1 MKNSPIPPNETER
14 LAALRAYN
22 ILDTLPEK
30 QFDRIT
36 ELASIICNTPISL
49 VTLIDEHRQW
59 FKSKK
64 GMDINETTRD
74 VAFCRYA
81 LMDNDILE
89 VEDATEDERFRKNP
103 FVTDDESHIRFYAG
117 YPLVDKNGHALGS
130 LCVIDKVPRK
140 LSDDQRK
147 ALKILG
153 NAVLEMIVTQRRKQ
167 ELQNFEKLFNISNDL
182 ICIAG
187 MDGSFQRLNPA
198 FHKVLGWDEEYL
210 LRISF
215 FDLVHPD
222 DLQATRRH
230 FSLLAGGKPTVNFT
244 HRLMCKDGEYK
255 NLQWVATP
263 EPTTGYLFAIARDIT
278 QEKQKELRLYNS
290 ENRFRAFFENSQG
303 LMCTHDLDGRFLSIN
318 ISGAAALGYEPDDLL
333 HLSLFD
339 IVPVHFHP
347 NITAYLQA
355 IRTEK
360 HVSGTMH
367 TQHKNGSILI
377 WLFNNILEE
386 DLEGNKYVIGN
397 AVDITERHK
406 LEEALKFTSQMLEQ
420 TNEAARIGTWDFN
433 VVTGEIFWSKLTRE
447 LHEVP
452 DDYVPEFESA
462 VAFMK
467 TPDVVREAVETAISE
482 AASYELDQLIITAK
496 GNERWV
502 RIIGTPEFKDGECVR
517 LYGTFQDIDEKK
529 KAEQA
534 LLNEKARLTAFVK
547 HAPAAV
553 AMFDTQVRYVAYS
566 NRWLEDYHLK
576 DNILGRSHYEVFPNI
591 SDEWKAIHA
600 RVLKGAVEKKDE
612 DIWRPGGWDH
622 DQYLYWEVRPWY
634 QYDGSI
640 GGLMM
645 FTQDI
650 TDASEQRE
658 ELRRA
663 KLQAE
668 QSSIAKSEFL
678 ANMSHEI
685 RTPLNGVIGF
695 TDLMLK
701 TSLNATQEQ
710 YLSIVNQSAN
720 SLLGIINDILD
731 FSKIEAGKLE
741 LDIDKTDLYE
751 LSTHAADTIT
761 YQVENKK
768 LELLLDIPEGL
779 PRFIWT
785 DSVRLKQVLIN
796 LLSNAVKFTEQGEI
810 RLIVRQTASGNNKA
824 LLHFE
829 VTDTGIGI
837 HPDKQQSIFEAFSQ
851 EDHSTTKKYG
861 GTGLGLTI
869 SNKLLG
875 LMGGRLELQSTP
887 GKGSA
892 FSFSISVKAEYET
905 PATWEGLEKIRNV
918 LIVDDNENNRVIL
931 RQMLQ
936 LRGISSEE
944 AASGIEALQLL
955 DKGGKYDAL
964 LMDYHMPYL
973 DGLETVKKMRE
984 SIAGPLTEQPLILLQ
999 SSSENEAF
1007 IHTCE
1012 LLNIRQ
1018 RLVKPIKSNDLYHAL
1033 YHLFHQ
1039 EAPPVVHTLKKNEQP
1054 ATQQLNVMVV
1064 EDNMVNMLLTKTIV
1078 RKIAPNAQIT
1088 EAGNGIEAVEKYA
1101 LQQPDLILMDIQMP
1115 GMNGY
1120 EATQKIRQNQGNVH
1134 VPIIALTAGNVLG
1147 EREKCLA
1154 AGMDDFIA
1162 KPIVE
1167 ESLRPLFK
1175 KWITSVARTPAETSA
1190 VASDPVNTEMH
1201 FDLQVIKSYV
1211 GEDPDMLKDIL
1222 TTTITELKASLSALE
1237 KQVNAE
1243 DLTAIKATGHKLYGT
1258 AATAGMKPLAVMA
1271 RNLEY
1276 LESFNAGTVRDLFGR
1291 VQTEINHI
1299 NSMIEDLIR

>member
-49 VTLIDEHRQW
+49 ITLMDENRQW
-59 FKSKK
+59 FKSKL
-64 GMDINETTRD
+64 GMEINETSRD
-74 VAFCRYA
+74 IAFCRYT
-81 LMDNDILE
+81 LLNSQILE
-89 VEDATEDERFRKNP
+89 VEDAANDERFRENP
-103 FVTDDESHIRFYAG
+103 LVTDEESHIRFYAG
-117 YPLVDKNGHALGS
+117 YPLIDNNGHALGS
-130 LCVIDKVPRK
+130 LCVLDKVPRK
-140 LSDDQRK
+140 LSTEQRR
-147 ALKILG
+147 ALQILG
-153 NAVLEMIVTQRRKQ
+153 TSVLEMIVTQRRNQ

-187 MDGSFQRLNPA
+187 TDGSFQRLNPA

-210 LRISF
+210 LQISF

-230 FSLLAGGKPTVNFT
+230 FSLLAAGKPTVNFT
-244 HRLMCKDGEYK
+244 HRLKCRDGEYK

-303 LMCTHDLDGRFLSIN
+303 LMCTHDLNGKFLSIN
-318 ISGAAALGYEPDDLL
+318 ISGAASLGYEPAELL
-333 HLSLFD
+333 HLGLFD
-339 IVPVHFHP
+339 IVPAHFHS
-347 NITAYLQA
+347 NLHAYLQS

-360 HVSGTMH
+360 HVRGTMH
-367 TQHKNGSILI
+367 TQHKDGSTLI

-386 DLEGNKYVIGN
+386 DLEGNEYVIGN

-406 LEEALKFTSQMLEQ
+406 LEEALKFTTQMLEQ

-433 VVTGEIFWSKLTRE
+433 VITGEIYWSKLTRE

-467 TPDVVREAVETAISE
+467 TPDVIKEAVETAIDA
-482 AASYELDQLIITAK
+482 AASYELDQQIITAK

-502 RIIGTPEFKDGECVR
+502 RIIGTPEFQDGKCVR
-517 LYGTFQDIDEKK
+517 LYGTFQDIDEEK
-529 KAEQA
+529 KAKQA

-553 AMFDTQVRYVAYS
+553 AMFDTKVRYVAYS
-566 NRWLEDYHLK
+566 NRWLEDYHLN
-576 DNILGRSHYEVFPNI
+576 DDIMGRSHYEVFPNI

-600 RVLKGAVEKKDE
+600 RVLQGAVEKKEE
-612 DIWRPGGWDH
+612 DIWRPEGWDH

-658 ELRRA
+658 ELKRA

-731 FSKIEAGKLE
+731 FSKIEAGKLD

-796 LLSNAVKFTEQGEI
+796 LLSNAVKFTEEGEI
-810 RLIVRQTASGNNKA
+810 RLVIRQAASGNGKA

-837 HPDKQQSIFEAFSQ
+837 QPEKQQSIFEAFSQ

-875 LMGGRLELQSTP
+875 LMGSRLELQSTP
-887 GKGSA
+887 GKGSS
-892 FSFSISVKAEYET
+892 FSFNISVKAEYET
-905 PATWEGLEKIRNV
+905 PAAWSGLEKIRKV
-918 LIVDDNENNRVIL
+918 LIVDDNENNRIIL

-936 LRGISSEE
+936 LRGIHSDE
-944 AASGIEALQLL
+944 AASGIEALQIL
-955 DKGGKYDAL
+955 DKGGRYDAL

-973 DGLETVKKMRE
+973 DGLETVKKIRE
-984 SIAGPLTEQPLILLQ
+984 SLRRPLTEQPLILLQ
-999 SSSENEAF
+999 SSSEDEAF

-1018 RLVKPIKSNDLYHAL
+1018 RLVKPIKSADLYHAL
-1033 YHLFHQ
+1033 YHLFNQ
-1039 EAPPVVHTLKKNEQP
+1039 EAPPVEDTLKKNEQ
-1054 ATQQLNVMVV
+1054 AAMQQLNVMVV

-1078 RKIAPNAQIT
+1078 RKIAPNALIT
-1088 EAGNGIEAVEKYA
+1088 EAGNGVQAIEKYA

-1115 GMNGY
+1115 VMNGY

-1134 VPIIALTAGNVLG
+1134 IPIIALTAGNVLG

-1175 KWITSVARTPAETSA
+1175 KWIASAARSAAETSPA
-1190 VASDPVNTEMH
+1190 VAEPVNTGIH
-1201 FDLQVIKSYV
+1201 FDLQVIKGYV
-1211 GEDPDMLKDIL
+1211 GEDPDILKDIL
-1222 TTTITELKASLSALE
+1222 TTTLTELKSSLAVLG
-1237 KQVNAE
+1237 KQVTGE
-1243 DLTAIKATGHKLYGT
+1243 DLAGIKATGHKLYGT
-1258 AATAGMKPLAVMA
+1258 AATAGMKPLAEMA
-1271 RNLEY
+1271 RSLEY
-1276 LESFNAGTVRDLFGR
+1276 QTEFNTKTIGDLFGR
-1291 VQTEINHI
+1291 VRTEINHI
-1299 NSMIEDLIR
+1299 TSMIEGLIQ